1 MILIEDTGNL
11 KEIIAWV
18 KKGIEEIQDLVDF
31 WNVDLL
37 DGSVE
42 QTDVG
47 ILPFQIINQ
56 QDKVYWLDEFLDKV
70 SFAAVLEASDILA
83 GGQEAV
89 AALAEKVGRKTPRCT
104 WFLCDKNAESMVDLF
119 SHLLNSE
126 IKYVS
131 ATPYYAKKTMLAY
144 WNTESEPFSPWK
156 PAKRYL
162 GVEARIAEIAGKEHI
177 SHLIWYGEDVMPV
190 YDLQWIFGQY
200 YDLYGK
206 RTGEKPYQMQLN
218 SRISF
223 EISGNANKLET
234 EQFLLVEDSNC
245 NLFELGRQFATRAQE
260 KIFVN
265 ILSPDYM
272 LRDYMK
278 SIKDVMNADPKY
290 ITQFVPLPVNTMR
303 NVALRLIRRMLE
315 GEISEEEI
323 WEFLKKGE
331 EDVKREFINLRYLQK
346 LINLVFNID
355 DAEISINFGSEFSNQ
370 EKEIK
375 QIIYYRIVDE
385 RVKKEFRK
393 YFSQASYIDE
403 IGDRKYIGKLML
415 AGHLEQKYMKGQQV
429 VLNGKYYVIT
439 GKNQSEYGQELLVR
453 RASDQ
458 IYGRKY
464 YRQLRRYFSFD
475 KFDEI
480 PSQKIVFRSH
490 QVVLKR
496 CHINLNA
503 YSYGYLEM
511 DSWNQ
516 FYNENRIL
524 GQFKQEETR
533 IYRRKEALQVEFTG
547 KMENK
552 RLIYWTAIMLKETF
566 CTFYPQ
572 YYHLLDV
579 AVNYKEYRE
588 YEIPQELLTVI
599 LSHIDADTTRSFY
612 ILEDSREDMGLLRS
626 IESNFT
632 KIMKIIQDYVKWSKD
647 NGDNY
652 FGK

>member
-1 MILIEDTGNL
+1 M
-11 KEIIAWV
+11 
-18 KKGIEEIQDLVDF
+18 
-31 WNVDLL
+31 
-37 DGSVE
+37 
-42 QTDVG
+42 
-47 ILPFQIINQ
+47 
-56 QDKVYWLDEFLDKV
+56 
-70 SFAAVLEASDILA
+70 
-83 GGQEAV
+83 
-89 AALAEKVGRKTPRCT
+89 
-104 WFLCDKNAESMVDLF
+104 
-119 SHLLNSE
+119 
-126 IKYVS
+126 
-131 ATPYYAKKTMLAY
+131 
-144 WNTESEPFSPWK
+144 
-156 PAKRYL
+156 
-162 GVEARIAEIAGKEHI
+162 
-177 SHLIWYGEDVMPV
+177 
-190 YDLQWIFGQY
+190 
-200 YDLYGK
+200 
-206 RTGEKPYQMQLN
+206 
-218 SRISF
+218 
-223 EISGNANKLET
+223 
-234 EQFLLVEDSNC
+234 
-245 NLFELGRQFATRAQE
+245 
-260 KIFVN
+260 
-265 ILSPDYM
+265 
-272 LRDYMK
+272 
-278 SIKDVMNADPKY
+278 
-290 ITQFVPLPVNTMR
+290 
-303 NVALRLIRRMLE
+303 
-315 GEISEEEI
+315 
-323 WEFLKKGE
+323 
-331 EDVKREFINLRYLQK
+331 
-346 LINLVFNID
+346 
-355 DAEISINFGSEFSNQ
+355 
-370 EKEIK
+370 
-375 QIIYYRIVDE
+375 
-385 RVKKEFRK
+385 
-393 YFSQASYIDE
+393 
-403 IGDRKYIGKLML
+403 
-415 AGHLEQKYMKGQQV
+415 
-429 VLNGKYYVIT
+429 
-439 GKNQSEYGQELLVR
+439 R

-464 YRQLRRYFSFD
+464 YRQLRRYFSYD

-480 PSQKIVFRSH
+480 PSQKIVYRSH

-547 KMENK
+547 KMESK